1 MKRKGVICLFAFGIA
16 LINALT
22 LVAFGSSETSMGNM
36 STSGHEMVI
45 DPGSMNL
52 SVKPG
57 DDFYEYAQGAWIKS
71 HPVPAD
77 KSRYGEFDIVE
88 DRTYD
93 RVKGIVESAANNTS
107 APEGSLEQKI
117 GEFYRVGM
125 DNATLEKQR
134 LDPIKDELKMI
145 DNISNIFRSP
155 GRIDANDG
163 LWHCP
168 LLLYIRCT

>member
-1 MKRKGVICLFAFGIA
+1 MRIIKRKEVIICLFALSVF
-16 LINALT
+16 LINALAIVT
-22 LVAFGSSETSMGNM
+22 YGSPESLMCNT
-36 STSGHEMVI
+36 STSGHEKAF

-57 DDFYEYAQGAWIKS
+57 NDFYEYVDGAWIKS

-77 KSRYGEFDIVE
+77 KSVYGVTEVVE

-117 GEFYRVGM
+117 GEFYRVEM

-134 LDPIKDELKMI
+134 LNPIKAELKLI
-145 DNISNIFRSP
+145 DNISNIS
-155 GRIDANDG
+155 DVQTVSTQMMD
-163 LWHCP
+163 
-168 LLLYIRCT
+168 